1 MLKLRGIHCKKVKNK
16 KHIIITSLD
25 MFLMGGIERSN
36 CSMAKLFLSNGHKV
50 SLISFFQNSSIPF
63 FDFGDIPIVALC
75 PRSFKSRSS
84 LFNKFHVFFLFFSLM
99 RKMKEV
105 DEDYVL
111 ISNFPSLS
119 ILHSFFSRS
128 AKNVIAFEHSGFA
141 QHPKY
146 VQLLRI
152 FTYKKLKAVV
162 TLTNH
167 DCQIFKQAGVNCEV
181 IPNFSKIKICDF
193 KEKKKRTNIDLCVCG
208 KISST

>member
-1 MLKLRGIHCKKVKNK
+1 
-16 KHIIITSLD
+16 
-25 MFLMGGIERSN
+25 
-36 CSMAKLFLSNGHKV
+36 
-50 SLISFFQNSSIPF
+50 
-63 FDFGDIPIVALC
+63 
-75 PRSFKSRSS
+75 
-84 LFNKFHVFFLFFSLM
+84 M